1 MAMAT
6 DFRKRDTTQTAE
18 RVWAGEEVGK
28 EVELKKQK
36 QSGPEKKERNRK
48 ANMILRNKVTTDHDN
63 LDTVVR

>member
-36 QSGPEKKERNRK
+36 
-48 ANMILRNKVTTDHDN
+48 
-63 LDTVVR
+63 